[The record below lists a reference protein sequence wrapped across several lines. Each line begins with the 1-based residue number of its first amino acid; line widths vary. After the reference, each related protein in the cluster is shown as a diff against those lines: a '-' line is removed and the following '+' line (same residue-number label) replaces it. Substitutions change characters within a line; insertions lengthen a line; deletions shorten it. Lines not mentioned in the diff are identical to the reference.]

1 MIDLTRYSS
10 SDQPVMYFNYN
21 VRTENATANN
31 DGNIFADGAGQAFMD
46 SFRVYGAGEDGQWV
60 LLTTNNSAGY
70 VDQSYAEGVP
80 FPPYSEYDVPR
91 NGNQDAFGRSFI
103 TSSAFDNQGWRQ
115 ARVNLG
121 PLAGKRD
128 VKIRFEFN
136 SGGDFRTNDPT
147 RGGYELS
154 AIPGERI
161 ADGSTFRITAPTGA
175 VTFEFDLGLVLNIPS
190 GSSFKNGDQLKIGTD
205 IYTFAAAA
213 GPNQIPF
220 TATDSPDTIA
230 NAINTVLTANGYRVL
245 TSTASPNILN
255 VTHRNGSPLPDSV
268 LPTDYDMIGPD
279 DAIITGKPGVAAGN
293 TRVSVDNTLPATQTA
308 QTPIVA
314 QGDLYLDGLIAF
326 ADLAPLN
333 RYNPNAG
340 GAAPIAGLQDPTA
353 ALGRPDY
360 VGFGE
365 PTAAG
370 QGVVSLGRGGSM
382 VVQFADNYLT
392 GSGDDLPDLAVY
404 EVGTSE
410 NVNVEVSYDG
420 VTFTPVG
427 TISGANR
434 YVDLDAFGFG
444 TDSLL
449 RYVRLTDDPN
459 QGPNAGNSVGAD
471 IDAVGALSSRQ
482 RNVRDEIRTSLA
494 GSFNVAGQENNTEV
508 WRYYNDTIL
517 IYGSAAWR
525 VNNPGVL
532 RYSGGGRVGDNFGP
546 ADTNFPLT
554 QAARRAL
561 NNGTIQGSPNAP
573 MSVTIDDIV
582 VSFAE
587 RGEMVSNGQSLQPVF
602 SPTFQYELFGGPNGA
617 GAPELETGAYQLEMR
632 TAPDYGKTEGQAL
645 SIAPVPFVGPKGRT
659 FDTNDRLLRALA
671 IDTTGLAGRIGDGYN
686 FTVSNGVNVVTFEFN
701 VFTTA
706 NTNDPAYRPIIP
718 GRIRIPLAPN
728 ASDNQIALA
737 VRNAINDAAVRAVL
751 GLTVENNGDMFGTV
765 LYDAAH
771 ASTIQFNGEAA
782 SDLFANSAFRF
793 NDSNGNPVLVTDALG
808 NLVPLGFNTIKYG
821 QDTQWGEDAGD
832 ANIFRDQGQL
842 IISGVAVTQ
851 SSNYGIN
858 LIPAPR
864 DLSDRFINMDQIS
877 TQPFATRQVPMSTEA
892 GTRPYPGSVR
902 NMITLNNSRLA
913 PGAVIVNNIL
923 AGNSSGGIRVGGD
936 SAVGNLA
943 LAPTS
948 VTRIVNNTIYG
959 RNTGAGQSGILVE
972 ANTSP
977 TILSNILANLATG
990 INVDPTVQNSV
1001 VVGANLYQG
1010 NVTNLTPGTNQ
1021 SFPIFLTPS
1030 QPLFTDPTRDRF
1042 YLRALS
1048 QAIDSSIASL
1058 EDRNL
1063 LDQVR
1068 SAVGLPTSP
1077 IIAPEFDAYGLLR
1090 SDDPSVSTPGGL
1102 GSNVF
1107 ADRGALDRVDL
1118 DGPLAILQRPL
1129 DNDAAQVDRDG
1140 SNTYVQLRTGNIDYF
1155 EILIDERQGTG
1166 PDPETITQ
1174 DNVVLTENGRM
1185 LSPGVD
1191 YVFGYSF
1198 NSRTIRLTPLAGF
1211 WRQDSVYE
1219 LTLINKPTLRVIAPD
1234 DAANRI
1240 DGDRF
1245 TVALASGGTRSLELD
1260 SGFILTVPTAGV
1272 ADGQTF
1278 TYTPAG
1284 GETITFEFNLAGN
1297 TQTTCATKAIT
1308 YLASDTP
1315 DQLAAKIAA
1324 VVNPLIR
1331 QNGWPVQ
1338 AIPGGRVVV
1347 GGNVG
1352 DTLNVTNSS
1361 LVLSG
1366 RPGVTA
1372 GAIPVKF
1379 LPVAGFDAIAM
1390 STALTQ
1396 ALNQVGSGVKAYSLA
1411 NGLIFVEGVN
1421 SISGMAA
1428 SLSIPAIQDLAGNNL
1443 QANRANSLTQFTI
1456 LMPEVSVDYGDA
1468 VQRIGTGS
1476 NSSTLLADNGVR
1488 HGLYPDDATLL
1499 VLGNYADGETDG
1511 QPSAAADADDFDS
1524 SIDFG
1529 TLANFL
1535 SVSTKGPAR
1544 LLLAPFD
1551 GTMIGKSITISD
1563 TVAKSVTYEFT
1574 DGGATV
1580 IPGALA
1586 VNLSGAVTASD
1597 VASRLQAV
1605 VLASILDGS
1614 ITGIHSSATGNILS
1628 LGGTNIDSHSK

>member
-1 MIDLTRYSS
+1 
-10 SDQPVMYFNYN
+10 
-21 VRTENATANN
+21 
-31 DGNIFADGAGQAFMD
+31 
-46 SFRVYGAGEDGQWV
+46 
-60 LLTTNNSAGY
+60 
-70 VDQSYAEGVP
+70 
-80 FPPYSEYDVPR
+80 
-91 NGNQDAFGRSFI
+91 
-103 TSSAFDNQGWRQ
+103 
-115 ARVNLG
+115 
-121 PLAGKRD
+121 
-128 VKIRFEFN
+128 KIRFEVN

-977 TILSNILANLATG
+977 TILSNILANLSTG

-1077 IIAPEFDAYGLLR
+1077 IIAP
-1090 SDDPSVSTPGGL
+1090 
-1102 GSNVF
+1102 
-1107 ADRGALDRVDL
+1107 
-1118 DGPLAILQRPL
+1118 
-1129 DNDAAQVDRDG
+1129 
-1140 SNTYVQLRTGNIDYF
+1140 
-1155 EILIDERQGTG
+1155 
-1166 PDPETITQ
+1166 
-1174 DNVVLTENGRM
+1174 
-1185 LSPGVD
+1185 
-1191 YVFGYSF
+1191 
-1198 NSRTIRLTPLAGF
+1198 
-1211 WRQDSVYE
+1211 
-1219 LTLINKPTLRVIAPD
+1219 
-1234 DAANRI
+1234 
-1240 DGDRF
+1240 
-1245 TVALASGGTRSLELD
+1245 
-1260 SGFILTVPTAGV
+1260 
-1272 ADGQTF
+1272 
-1278 TYTPAG
+1278 
-1284 GETITFEFNLAGN
+1284 
-1297 TQTTCATKAIT
+1297 
-1308 YLASDTP
+1308 
-1315 DQLAAKIAA
+1315 
-1324 VVNPLIR
+1324 
-1331 QNGWPVQ
+1331 
-1338 AIPGGRVVV
+1338 
-1347 GGNVG
+1347 
-1352 DTLNVTNSS
+1352 
-1361 LVLSG
+1361 
-1366 RPGVTA
+1366 
-1372 GAIPVKF
+1372 
-1379 LPVAGFDAIAM
+1379 
-1390 STALTQ
+1390 
-1396 ALNQVGSGVKAYSLA
+1396 
-1411 NGLIFVEGVN
+1411 
-1421 SISGMAA
+1421 
-1428 SLSIPAIQDLAGNNL
+1428 
-1443 QANRANSLTQFTI
+1443 
-1456 LMPEVSVDYGDA
+1456 
-1468 VQRIGTGS
+1468 
-1476 NSSTLLADNGVR
+1476 
-1488 HGLYPDDATLL
+1488 
-1499 VLGNYADGETDG
+1499 
-1511 QPSAAADADDFDS
+1511 
-1524 SIDFG
+1524 
-1529 TLANFL
+1529 
-1535 SVSTKGPAR
+1535 
-1544 LLLAPFD
+1544 
-1551 GTMIGKSITISD
+1551 
-1563 TVAKSVTYEFT
+1563 
-1574 DGGATV
+1574 
-1580 IPGALA
+1580 
-1586 VNLSGAVTASD
+1586 
-1597 VASRLQAV
+1597 
-1605 VLASILDGS
+1605 
-1614 ITGIHSSATGNILS
+1614 
-1628 LGGTNIDSHSK
+1628 

>member
-1 MIDLTRYSS
+1 
-10 SDQPVMYFNYN
+10 
-21 VRTENATANN
+21 
-31 DGNIFADGAGQAFMD
+31 
-46 SFRVYGAGEDGQWV
+46 
-60 LLTTNNSAGY
+60 
-70 VDQSYAEGVP
+70 
-80 FPPYSEYDVPR
+80 
-91 NGNQDAFGRSFI
+91 
-103 TSSAFDNQGWRQ
+103 
-115 ARVNLG
+115 
-121 PLAGKRD
+121 
-128 VKIRFEFN
+128 
-136 SGGDFRTNDPT
+136 
-147 RGGYELS
+147 
-154 AIPGERI
+154 
-161 ADGSTFRITAPTGA
+161 
-175 VTFEFDLGLVLNIPS
+175 
-190 GSSFKNGDQLKIGTD
+190 
-205 IYTFAAAA
+205 
-213 GPNQIPF
+213 
-220 TATDSPDTIA
+220 
-230 NAINTVLTANGYRVL
+230 
-245 TSTASPNILN
+245 
-255 VTHRNGSPLPDSV
+255 
-268 LPTDYDMIGPD
+268 
-279 DAIITGKPGVAAGN
+279 
-293 TRVSVDNTLPATQTA
+293 
-308 QTPIVA
+308 
-314 QGDLYLDGLIAF
+314 
-326 ADLAPLN
+326 
-333 RYNPNAG
+333 
-340 GAAPIAGLQDPTA
+340 
-353 ALGRPDY
+353 
-360 VGFGE
+360 
-365 PTAAG
+365 
-370 QGVVSLGRGGSM
+370 
-382 VVQFADNYLT
+382 
-392 GSGDDLPDLAVY
+392 
-404 EVGTSE
+404 
-410 NVNVEVSYDG
+410 
-420 VTFTPVG
+420 
-427 TISGANR
+427 
-434 YVDLDAFGFG
+434 
-444 TDSLL
+444 
-449 RYVRLTDDPN
+449 
-459 QGPNAGNSVGAD
+459 
-471 IDAVGALSSRQ
+471 
-482 RNVRDEIRTSLA
+482 
-494 GSFNVAGQENNTEV
+494 
-508 WRYYNDTIL
+508 
-517 IYGSAAWR
+517 
-525 VNNPGVL
+525 
-532 RYSGGGRVGDNFGP
+532 
-546 ADTNFPLT
+546 
-554 QAARRAL
+554 
-561 NNGTIQGSPNAP
+561 
-573 MSVTIDDIV
+573 
-582 VSFAE
+582 
-587 RGEMVSNGQSLQPVF
+587 
-602 SPTFQYELFGGPNGA
+602 
-617 GAPELETGAYQLEMR
+617 
-632 TAPDYGKTEGQAL
+632 
-645 SIAPVPFVGPKGRT
+645 
-659 FDTNDRLLRALA
+659 
-671 IDTTGLAGRIGDGYN
+671 
-686 FTVSNGVNVVTFEFN
+686 
-701 VFTTA
+701 
-706 NTNDPAYRPIIP
+706 
-718 GRIRIPLAPN
+718 
-728 ASDNQIALA
+728 LA
-737 VRNAINDAAVRAVL
+737 VRDAINDPAVRAVL
-751 GLTVENNGDMFGTV
+751 GLTVENNGDMFGTA

-782 SDLFANSAFRF
+782 SDLFANSSFTFSDA
-793 NDSNGNPVLVTDALG
+793 NGNA
-808 NLVPLGFNTIKYG
+808 VPLGFNTIKYG

-842 IISGVAVTQ
+842 IISGVAVTR

-877 TQPFATRQVPMSTEA
+877 TQPFATRQVPMSSEA

-923 AGNSSGGIRVGGD
+923 AGNTNGGIRVGGD
-936 SAVGNLA
+936 SSFGNLA

-959 RNTGAGQSGILVE
+959 LNTGAGQSGILVE

-977 TILSNILANLATG
+977 TILSNILANLSTG

-1021 SFPIFLTPS
+1021 SFQIFLTPS
-1030 QPLFTDPTRDRF
+1030 QPLFTDPARDRF

-1166 PDPETITQ
+1166 PDPETIIQ

-1260 SGFILTVPTAGV
+1260 SGFILTVPAAGV

-1297 TQTTCATKAIT
+1297 TQTTFGTKLIT
-1308 YLASDTP
+1308 FSASDTQ

-1352 DTLNVTNSS
+1352 DTMNVTSSS

-1390 STALTQ
+1390 STALSQ

-1411 NGLIFVEGVN
+1411 NGLIFVEGVT
-1421 SISGMAA
+1421 SISGVAA

-1499 VLGNYADGETDG
+1499 VLGNYA
-1511 QPSAAADADDFDS
+1511 
-1524 SIDFG
+1524 
-1529 TLANFL
+1529 
-1535 SVSTKGPAR
+1535 
-1544 LLLAPFD
+1544 
-1551 GTMIGKSITISD
+1551 
-1563 TVAKSVTYEFT
+1563 
-1574 DGGATV
+1574 
-1580 IPGALA
+1580 
-1586 VNLSGAVTASD
+1586 
-1597 VASRLQAV
+1597 
-1605 VLASILDGS
+1605 
-1614 ITGIHSSATGNILS
+1614 
-1628 LGGTNIDSHSK
+1628 